1 MLDNKLY
8 GRPRPHAPI
17 YLEYCNLYPFQGT
30 RLDELCEFMGRWKGK
45 PSGYLYAHM
54 RSKAFFMV
62 TPPFWPHFAK
72 DALARMGNIGFG
84 PYDVA
89 CAALLSPPPGS
100 ENKKSYWM
108 CRTVQIVK
116 AYCLGLPVAW
126 PKKRQP
132 LCQEED
138 VEYAYQRDFL
148 LGLELLSKYLPFL
161 SHVWGVNYR
170 LVPSTLG
177 YQDRYLERYKLKQ
190 RLSDEPLWITLKEL
204 KELPVIPEKYLE
216 SPQILRYLG
225 ASPLA
230 TLNKFTEAAK
240 PYKELIHDT

>member
-1 MLDNKLY
+1 
-8 GRPRPHAPI
+8 
-17 YLEYCNLYPFQGT
+17 
-30 RLDELCEFMGRWKGK
+30 
-45 PSGYLYAHM
+45 
-54 RSKAFFMV
+54 MV

-89 CAALLSPPPGS
+89 CATLLSPPPGS

-170 LVPSTLG
+170 LVPSK
-177 YQDRYLERYKLKQ
+177 RVERTPCNPRKVSRVAPK
-190 RLSDEPLWITLKEL
+190 PA
-204 KELPVIPEKYLE
+204 
-216 SPQILRYLG
+216 ILRCK
-225 ASPLA
+225 SSCH
-230 TLNKFTEAAK
+230 T
-240 PYKELIHDT
+240 